1 MGNNTENGDGA
12 VLTVT
17 KLITS
22 VIICQLAGFVGAI
35 FTIPAMETW
44 YQTIKKPFFN
54 PPDWLFTPV
63 WIFLFLLM
71 GISLFF
77 AWNKR
82 ANGESKLLFITQLIL
97 NILWSVF
104 FFGLKSP
111 GLAFIEL
118 IFLWFAIF
126 CTIISFYRISKIA
139 GLLLLPY
146 IIWVTFAGVLNYFI
160 WIMNFI

>member
-1 MGNNTENGDGA
+1 MGNNTENGNGA

-22 VIICQLAGFVGAI
+22 VIICQLAGFIGAI

-104 FFGLKSP
+104 FFDLKSP